1 MRSRVA
7 LAISSVVL
15 LIAAVPWIAI
25 SLSSRPPVPADLQQA
40 PADYQSTVTAAQ
52 NATRE
57 AERRATSSIRIRPVS
72 TAPANEPDHTTVTP
86 VNTEVPVTPTSVT
99 EQRTASP
106 SSSSVSLPTSTV
118 ISDTSLALPTPMGGW
133 VAVDDVIT
141 PDMLTTQITQDIDDV
156 SLTELTVTFTAEEF
170 NVVGL
175 INVSPLVEETIEV
188 TGTFTINR
196 ENLVAEIDLIRVAAE
211 DVTSEYRG
219 QLESQINTSLYR
231 LLPQRFVQSYDLT
244 DTHLY
249 VHSRMRP

>member
-1 MRSRVA
+1 MRARIA
-7 LAISSVVL
+7 IAISSVVL
-15 LIAAVPWIAI
+15 LLAAVPWIAI

-40 PADYQSTVTAAQ
+40 PVNYEATVTAAQ

-57 AERRATSSIRIRPVS
+57 AERRATSSILVRPIG
-72 TAPANEPDHTTVTP
+72 TAPANESDATTMTP
-86 VNTEVPVTPTSVT
+86 LNTQAPVTPTSVRA
-99 EQRTASP
+99 QPIVSP
-106 SSSSVSLPTSTV
+106 SSSSASLPTSTA
-118 ISDTSLALPTPMGGW
+118 ISETSFALPTPLGGW
-133 VAVDDVIT
+133 VEVDDVIT
-141 PDMLTTQITQDIDDV
+141 PDMLTTQIAQDTDDE
-156 SLTELTVTFTAEEF
+156 SLSELTVTFTDEKF
-170 NVVGL
+170 NAIGF
-175 INVSPLVEETIEV
+175 INVSPLVTETIEI
-188 TGTFTINR
+188 TGSFTINR